1 MTTTP
6 PVARTARAIRGP
18 RAVRAAAVLA
28 AAVLAGA
35 TAVVPAEAAPAPAA
49 PAAPAS
55 VAPASV
61 GAAQTDATQAN
72 AAPAGGLWARTARL
86 STGIGGAEPD
96 HGSRATGL
104 SADGRWAVFDS
115 DATNIV
121 PGDTNGTTDVFVRDL
136 WTGRVERISLTSTGA
151 QADGYS
157 YEGEIDALGR
167 SVVFTSLAGLVPE
180 DTNGTTDVYVRDLWT
195 GGIEWIT
202 AGGPAQLEPD
212 RYANEP
218 SISADG
224 RYVAFSSTRDDL
236 APGASPYGTVNIYV
250 TDRWRHTTRLLTIGA
265 DGSPAN
271 RHSFWPVISADGGRV
286 GFISRATNLVPRT
299 EGGTSAEEPADAQ
312 AAADEAAQPRPR
324 RRYLHGD
331 DTVTRP
337 PRQYPYYVH
346 DLASGRTTVASA
358 DESGTP
364 HPAATGTIS
373 PDGRLAVYSYL
384 VPNEPGSNFRHQE
397 LFVRDLGTGA
407 VRRLP
412 IALPGTV
419 TTRSSSE
426 PVVAPGNRWVY
437 FNSDAGNLVPG
448 DTNLAADVF
457 RHDLWTGRTERV
469 SVAADGSQSTG
480 SSYDP
485 VVGGLGTAVL
495 FTADDGT
502 LVEGDANFW
511 NDAFLRR
518 VLPF

>member
-6 PVARTARAIRGP
+6 PVARSARATRGP

-28 AAVLAGA
+28 AAVLAGV
-35 TAVVPAEAAPAPAA
+35 TAVVPAEADPAPA
-49 PAAPAS
+49 
-55 VAPASV
+55 
-61 GAAQTDATQAN
+61 GAAQADTAH
-72 AAPAGGLWARTARL
+72 AGGLWARTARI

-96 HGSRATGL
+96 TGSLATGL
-104 SADGRWAVFDS
+104 SASGRWAVFDS

-136 WTGRVERISLTSTGA
+136 WTGGVERISLTSTGA

-180 DTNGTTDVYVRDLWT
+180 DTNGTTDVYLRDLWT

-224 RYVAFSSTRDDL
+224 RYVAFASTRDDL
-236 APGASPYGTVNIYV
+236 APGAGPYGTINIYV
-250 TDRWRHTTRLLTIGA
+250 TDRRQHTTRLLTIGA
-265 DGSPAN
+265 NGSPAN
-271 RHSFWPVISADGGRV
+271 RHSFWPVISADGGSV

-299 EGGTSAEEPADAQ
+299 EGGPAVEDPADAQ
-312 AAADEAAQPRPR
+312 AAADDEAEQPRPR
-324 RRYLHGD
+324 RRYLHGGE
-331 DTVTRP
+331 TAARP

-346 DLASGRTTVASA
+346 DLSSGRTTIASA
-358 DESGTP
+358 DESGAP

-384 VPNEPGSNFRHQE
+384 VYNGPDNDSRHQE
-397 LFVRDLGTGA
+397 LFVRDLRTGA

-419 TTRSSSE
+419 TTGSSSA
-426 PVVAPGNRWVY
+426 PVIAPGNRWVY
-437 FNSDAGNLVPG
+437 FNSNADNLVPG
-448 DTNLAADVF
+448 DTNHTVDVF

-480 SSYDP
+480 GSYDP

-495 FTADDGT
+495 FTSGDGT
-502 LVEGDANFW
+502 LVDGDANFW
-511 NDAFLRR
+511 NDVFLRR

>member
-1 MTTTP
+1 MSTTP
-6 PVARTARAIRGP
+6 PVARTVRTTRGP
-18 RAVRAAAVLA
+18 RAARAAVVLA
-28 AAVLAGA
+28 AAVLAVA
-35 TAVVPAEAAPAPAA
+35 TAVVPAQAVPAQAAPAPA
-49 PAAPAS
+49 
-55 VAPASV
+55 
-61 GAAQTDATQAN
+61 GAAQAGAVH
-72 AAPAGGLWARTARL
+72 AGGIWARTARL
-86 STGIGGAEPD
+86 STGLGGVEPD
-96 HGSRATGL
+96 YGSRATGL
-104 SADGRWAVFDS
+104 SADGRWAVFES

-121 PGDTNGTTDVFVRDL
+121 PGDTNAMTDVFVRDL
-136 WTGRVERISLTSTGA
+136 WTGGVERISLTSTGT
-151 QADGYS
+151 QADEYS
-157 YEGEIDALGR
+157 YEGGIDALGR

-202 AGGPAQLEPD
+202 AGGPARLEPD

-236 APGASPYGTVNIYV
+236 APGAGHYGTVNIYV
-250 TDRWRHTTRLLTIGA
+250 TDRWQHTTRLLTIGA

-271 RHSFWPVISADGGRV
+271 RPSFRPVISADGGSV
-286 GFISRATNLVPRT
+286 GFVSRATNLVPST
-299 EGGTSAEEPADAQ
+299 EGGPVVEDPAGAQ
-312 AAADEAAQPRPR
+312 AAPDDEAAQPRPR
-324 RRYLHGD
+324 HLHGD
-331 DTVTRP
+331 GAAARP
-337 PRQYPYYVH
+337 PREYPYYVH

-358 DESGTP
+358 DESGAP

-384 VPNEPGSNFRHQE
+384 VPDEPGGNLRHQE
-397 LFVRDLGTGA
+397 LFVRDLRTGA

-419 TTRSSSE
+419 TTGSSSQ

-437 FNSDAGNLVPG
+437 FDSGADNLVQG
-448 DTNLAADVF
+448 DTNQASDVF

-502 LVEGDANFW
+502 LVDGDANFW
-511 NDAFLRR
+511 YDAFLRR

>member
-6 PVARTARAIRGP
+6 PVTRTARTARGP
-18 RAVRAAAVLA
+18 RAARAAAVLA
-28 AAVLAGA
+28 AVVLAGA
-35 TAVVPAEAAPAPAA
+35 TAVVPAQAAPAD
-49 PAAPAS
+49 
-55 VAPASV
+55 
-61 GAAQTDATQAN
+61 AAQAEPAH
-72 AAPAGGLWARTARL
+72 AGGIWARTARL

-115 DATNIV
+115 DATNLV

-136 WTGRVERISLTSTGA
+136 WTGGIERISLTSTGA
-151 QADGYS
+151 QADDFS

-167 SVVFTSLAGLVPE
+167 SVVFTSRAGLVPE

-202 AGGPAQLEPD
+202 TGGPAQLEPD

-236 APGASPYGTVNIYV
+236 APGAGPYGTINIYV
-250 TDRWRHTTRLLTIGA
+250 TDRWQHTTRLLTIGA

-271 RHSFWPVISADGGRV
+271 RHSFWPVISADGGSV

-299 EGGTSAEEPADAQ
+299 EGGPAVEDPADAQ
-312 AAADEAAQPRPR
+312 AAADDEAAQPR

-331 DTVTRP
+331 DTAARP

-358 DESGTP
+358 DESGAP

-397 LFVRDLGTGA
+397 LFVRDLRTGA

-412 IALPGTV
+412 IALTGTV
-419 TTRSSSE
+419 TTGSSSE

-437 FNSDAGNLVPG
+437 FNSNADNLVPG
-448 DTNLAADVF
+448 DTNHAADVF

-502 LVEGDANFW
+502 LVDGDANFW

>member
-1 MTTTP
+1 MTRTEP
-6 PVARTARAIRGP
+6 AARTARTTRGT

-35 TAVVPAEAAPAPAA
+35 TAVVPAEASPAE
-49 PAAPAS
+49 
-55 VAPASV
+55 
-61 GAAQTDATQAN
+61 
-72 AAPAGGLWARTARL
+72 AAPAGAAQADAAQADAQADAAHAGGLRARTVRL

-96 HGSRATGL
+96 RGSRATGL

-136 WTGRVERISLTSTGA
+136 WTGVVQRISLGSTGA
-151 QADGYS
+151 QADDFS

-167 SVVFTSLAGLVPE
+167 SVVFTSRAGLVPE
-180 DTNGTTDVYVRDLWT
+180 DTNGTTDIYVRDLWT
-195 GGIEWIT
+195 GGIEWVT

-236 APGASPYGTVNIYV
+236 APGAGPYGTVNIYV
-250 TDRWRHTTRLLTIGA
+250 TDRWQHTTRLLTIGA

-271 RHSFWPVISADGGRV
+271 RHSFWPVISADGGSV
-286 GFISRATNLVPRT
+286 GFISRATNLLPPPA
-299 EGGTSAEEPADAQ
+299 GGAP
-312 AAADEAAQPRPR
+312 AAAGDDEASPPRPGR
-324 RRYLHGD
+324 RDLHGD
-331 DTVTRP
+331 GAAARP

-358 DESGTP
+358 DESGNP
-364 HPAATGTIS
+364 QPAATGTIS
-373 PDGRLAVYSYL
+373 PDGRLAVYSCL
-384 VPNEPGSNFRHQE
+384 VPDEPDGNFRHQE
-397 LFVRDLGTGA
+397 LFVRDLRTGA

-419 TTRSSSE
+419 TTGSSSL

-437 FNSDAGNLVPG
+437 FNSDAANLVPG
-448 DTNLAADVF
+448 DTNHATDVF

-502 LVEGDANFW
+502 LVDGDGNFW

>member
-6 PVARTARAIRGP
+6 PVARTAHTARTARGA

-35 TAVVPAEAAPAPAA
+35 TAVVPAEADAA
-49 PAAPAS
+49 PT
-55 VAPASV
+55 
-61 GAAQTDATQAN
+61 GAARAEAQVDAAH
-72 AAPAGGLWARTARL
+72 AGGLRARTVRL
-86 STGIGGAEPD
+86 STGMGGAEPD
-96 HGSRATGL
+96 RGSRATGL

-136 WTGRVERISLTSTGA
+136 WTGAVERISLGSTGA
-151 QADGYS
+151 QADDFS

-167 SVVFTSLAGLVPE
+167 SVVFTSRAGLVPE

-195 GGIEWIT
+195 GGIEWVT
-202 AGGPAQLEPD
+202 AGGPARLEPD

-236 APGASPYGTVNIYV
+236 APGAGPYGTINIYV
-250 TDRWRHTTRLLTIGA
+250 TDRWQHTTRLLTIGA

-271 RHSFWPVISADGGRV
+271 RHSFWPVISADGGSV
-286 GFISRATNLVPRT
+286 GFISRATNLMPHA
-299 EGGTSAEEPADAQ
+299 GGAPSAAGD
-312 AAADEAAQPRPR
+312 DEVSQPRPDR
-324 RRYLHGD
+324 RDLHGD
-331 DTVTRP
+331 GTAARP

-358 DESGTP
+358 DESGNP
-364 HPAATGTIS
+364 QPAATGTIS
-373 PDGRLAVYSYL
+373 PDGRLAVYSCL
-384 VPNEPGSNFRHQE
+384 VPDEPDGNFRHQE
-397 LFVRDLGTGA
+397 LFVRDLRTGA

-419 TTRSSSE
+419 TTGSSSQ

-437 FNSDAGNLVPG
+437 FNSDAANLVPG
-448 DTNLAADVF
+448 DTNHATDVF

-502 LVEGDANFW
+502 LVDGDGNFW